1 MEKINMLEN
10 ELNAMLHDGIIND
23 NNVYPLIF
31 ISYMIN
37 KYNLKI
43 DNKYDD
49 YITFI
54 SYIKENI
61 DNLSYSKDELSL
73 LNESLNNITYK
84 INDDSL
90 KVIINFILN
99 YDKETLTKFISSSFN
114 MGRDYNLNSPDSLS
128 ELVLKLFNKNGSL
141 LDMNSGN
148 GDFLVKAILDNP
160 NLSITGYDINI
171 TKLLNARVR
180 MIMLNSYYSFENIS
194 ILEHK
199 TDEKYDSTFCNLHF

>member
-1 MEKINMLEN
+1 MLEN

-61 DNLSYSKDELSL
+61 DNLSY
-73 LNESLNNITYK
+73 
-84 INDDSL
+84 
-90 KVIINFILN
+90 
-99 YDKETLTKFISSSFN
+99 
-114 MGRDYNLNSPDSLS
+114 
-128 ELVLKLFNKNGSL
+128 
-141 LDMNSGN
+141 
-148 GDFLVKAILDNP
+148 
-160 NLSITGYDINI
+160 
-171 TKLLNARVR
+171 
-180 MIMLNSYYSFENIS
+180 
-194 ILEHK
+194 
-199 TDEKYDSTFCNLHF
+199 